1 MTNQTTPAEQLAAEL
16 AELPHQT
23 SASKTL
29 ARDPERITSGKIG
42 GAANAI
48 VGVLFPGR
56 TAPPEWW
63 RTPLGLWCAA
73 DPALGVRT
81 LRIKQVEAAGILGIA
96 PGSVAMM
103 CHRGNLDCT
112 RDGVLMGPVLDRL
125 VQRGVA

>member
-1 MTNQTTPAEQLAAEL
+1 MSTQTAADQLRAEL
-16 AELPHQT
+16 AALPHQT
-23 SASKTL
+23 GAAKTL

-63 RTPLGLWCAA
+63 RTPLGLWCAS
-73 DPALGVRT
+73 DPTLGVRS
-81 LRIKQVEAAGILGIA
+81 LRIKQVTAAGILGIA